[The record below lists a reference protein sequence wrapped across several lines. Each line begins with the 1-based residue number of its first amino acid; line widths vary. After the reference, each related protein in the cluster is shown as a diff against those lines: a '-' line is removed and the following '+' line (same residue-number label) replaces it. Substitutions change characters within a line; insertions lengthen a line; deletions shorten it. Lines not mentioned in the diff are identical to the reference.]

1 MEPEGYEDR
10 RREKI
15 VNDFLEY
22 INSGISN
29 YKRLSAKEQVKRLE
43 MERLK
48 SHLAKSMVE
57 YVRQNP
63 N

>member
-1 MEPEGYEDR
+1 MEPEGYEER

-22 INSGISN
+22 INSGRSN
-29 YKRLSAKEQVKRLE
+29 YKRLSAKEQFKRLE